1 MQLQEWVN
9 CNRALKEDEQGMDMD
24 DEPKKQQEMIEEEKI
39 GN

>member
-9 CNRALKEDEQGMDMD
+9 CNKALKEDEQGMDMD
-24 DEPKKQQEMIEEEKI
+24 NEPIKHQEMIEEEKI